1 MIHLTDWGDLK
12 SSLRPRHSPKPLKRR
27 NTISQLY
34 ELDTSTNTKELINA
48 DGDIDEFK
56 FLGTVSSEAAK
67 SIEDMVDIY
76 DRSASGIFG
85 SIFRHQ
91 GPYLAWAY
99 ILLDREYAVADAVR
113 NTLAD
118 GSGIKF
124 ANYSV
129 MSNPLYPNEKHSVG
143 YLWIKEKSAL
153 AGLANAS
160 VLWAECWRVLAN
172 VGADKH
178 CIAILDP
185 LPKDWSYHNE
195 NSAVLNVWHESKVYN
210 SRGGASDETH

>member
-1 MIHLTDWGDLK
+1 M
-12 SSLRPRHSPKPLKRR
+12 
-27 NTISQLY
+27 SQLY
-34 ELDTSTNTKELINA
+34 ELDSSASINELLDA

-56 FLGTVSSEAAK
+56 FLGVVSSEAAK
-67 SIEDMVDIY
+67 SIDDMVDIY

-85 SIFRHQ
+85 SIFRHR

-113 NTLAD
+113 NTLSD
-118 GSGIKF
+118 DSGIKF

-129 MSNPLYPNEKHSVG
+129 ISNPLYPNEKHSVG
-143 YLWIKEKSAL
+143 YLWIREKTAL
-153 AGLANAS
+153 AGLADTS
-160 VLWAECWRVLAN
+160 VLWAECWRVLAD
-172 VGADKH
+172 VSADKH

-195 NSAVLNVWHESKVYN
+195 NSAVLNMWHETIVHN
-210 SRGGASDETH
+210 SRGGTSDETH